1 MKKIILSAAALLV
14 SITAVAEEQKT
25 VEVSFSAEGTFYGT
39 AYKSVVKDEN
49 GSYSAIQF
57 APSLSLKKGIVEG
70 VLSLE
75 YNGLYGVNPSENT
88 DTSEDVGLGGGKIRL
103 EVAEAYFKTSIL
115 SLPGLSIKAGI
126 AELDYAM
133 IFGDNAPLA
142 GFSYETEKAGFNA
155 YYVKTYEGEYS
166 KNSDDS
172 NIFWFDAFVNF
183 GESKIAPGFFMT
195 RTKENSDGQFRDST
209 GYIGAL
215 NTNLVFGSAG
225 IDLAAAFA
233 SGKDKV
239 DDVKYRGYAFD
250 AAPYISPAE
259 GIKIGAF
266 FTAVSGDDPDTAG
279 KNESFLF
286 STIDGTGAGI
296 NNFRLYI
303 VEDGGSFSSI
313 TDVTNAGKYGI
324 DTDGDGETDF
334 SPGYYAAG
342 LSFEGGFGDFSAKLQ
357 GAYVSAMKTPSGW
370 SKKMGIEVDA
380 NLSYALSPEAS
391 IFTEGAFLSSGK
403 FYEFGGM
410 QEKQNSY
417 YGILGMT
424 YTL

>member
-1 MKKIILSAAALLV
+1 MKKFILSAAVVIFSAGMF
-14 SITAVAEEQKT
+14 AEEQKP

-39 AYKSVVKDEN
+39 SYNSVAKDEN
-49 GSYSAIQF
+49 GSYSALQF
-57 APSLSLKKGIVEG
+57 VPSISLKKGIVEG
-70 VLSLE
+70 VLTLE
-75 YNGLYGVNPSENT
+75 YNGLYGVNPSENS

-133 IFGDNAPLA
+133 VFGDNAPLA
-142 GFSYETEKAGFNA
+142 GFTYESDKAGFNA
-155 YYVKTYEGEYS
+155 FYVKTYEGDYS

-172 NIFWFDAFVNF
+172 NIFWFDGFVNL
-183 GESKIAPGFFMT
+183 GESKIAPGFFVT
-195 RTKENSDGQFRDST
+195 RTKQNSEGQFRDST
-209 GYIGAL
+209 GYIAAL
-215 NTNLVFGSAG
+215 NANIVMGSAG
-225 IDLAAAFA
+225 IDLAGSFS
-233 SGKDKV
+233 SGKDKIEN
-239 DDVKYRGYAFD
+239 VKYRGYAFD
-250 AAPYISPAE
+250 AAPYFSPAD

-266 FTAVSGDDPDTAG
+266 FTAVSGDNSTTAD

-286 STIDGTGAGI
+286 STIDGTGAGV

-313 TDVTNAGKYGI
+313 TDVANAGKYGI
-324 DTDGDGETDF
+324 DTDEDGEADF

-342 LSFEGGFGDFSAKLQ
+342 LSFEGSFGDFSAKLQ

-370 SKKMGIEVDA
+370 SKKMGVEIDA
-380 NLSYALSPEAS
+380 NLNYALSPEAS

-403 FYEFGGM
+403 FYEFAGA

-417 YGILGMT
+417 YGILGMK

>member
-1 MKKIILSAAALLV
+1 MRKIIMTAAAIIF
-14 SITAVAEEQKT
+14 STAVFAEEQKP
-25 VEVSFSAEGTFYGT
+25 VEVLFSAEGTFYGT
-39 AYKSVVKDEN
+39 SYKSTVKDEN

-57 APSLSLKKGIVEG
+57 APSISLKKGIVEG

-75 YNGLYGVNPSENT
+75 YNGLYGINPSENT
-88 DTSEDVGLGGGKIRL
+88 DTSEDVGLGAGKIRL
-103 EVAEAYFKTSIL
+103 EVAEAYFKTAIQ

-133 IFGDNAPLA
+133 VFGENAPLA
-142 GFSYETEKAGFNA
+142 GFSYESEKAGFNA
-155 YYVKTYEGEYS
+155 FYVKPYEGDYK

-172 NIFWFDAFVNF
+172 SIFWFDGFINLD
-183 GESKIAPGFFMT
+183 ESKIAPGFFIT

-209 GYIGAL
+209 GYIAAI
-215 NTNLVFGSAG
+215 NANLVFGSAG
-225 IDLAAAFA
+225 VDLTGAFA

-239 DDVKYRGYAFD
+239 ADIKYKGYAFD
-250 AAPYISPAE
+250 AAPYLTPVE
-259 GIKIGAF
+259 GIKVGAF
-266 FTAVSGDDPDTAG
+266 LTGVSGDDSTTAD

-286 STIDGTGAGI
+286 STIDGTGAGV

-324 DTDGDGETDF
+324 DTDGDGEVDF

-357 GAYVSAMKTPSGW
+357 GAYVSAMKAPSGW
-370 SKKMGIEVDA
+370 SKKMGVEIDA
-380 NLSYALSPEAS
+380 NLAYALSPEAS
-391 IFTEGAFLSSGK
+391 IFTEGAYLSSGK
-403 FYEFGGM
+403 FYEFGGA
-410 QEKQNSY
+410 QDKQNSY